1 MRFRREKQEIIQIF
15 VGLALLI
22 LCCDL
27 LAMNVR
33 RLRAD
38 LAAGDAAGM
47 RIEAVFLAIGIACIV
62 YFIWF
67 IATAYR
73 TYSVDA
79 EGITV
84 HGLFGLKRRAAWAEY
99 PYRYLLWGK
108 NPKGVLSR
116 HIVFSKE
123 EIQEKPGKK
132 QAFWPSRP
140 RAAIHFLHTPEREAA
155 IRAQLPACTFEVR
168 NGFLVQNRKP

>member
-1 MRFRREKQEIIQIF
+1 MRCRREKQENLQIF

-22 LCCDL
+22 LCCGL
-27 LAMNVR
+27 LVMNVR

-47 RIEAVFLAIGIACIV
+47 WIEAVFLAVGIGCIGF
-62 YFIWF
+62 FIWL
-67 IATAYR
+67 IAAAYR

-84 HGLFGLKRRAAWAEY
+84 HGLFGLTRRASWAEY
-99 PYRYLLWGK
+99 PYRYLLWAR
-108 NPKGVLSR
+108 NSKGVLSKYL
-116 HIVFSKE
+116 VFSRE
-123 EIQEKPGKK
+123 EIQEKSGKK
-132 QAFWPSRP
+132 QALWSPRP

-155 IRAQLPACTFEVR
+155 IRAQLPECIFEVR